1 MALKACDLFRAME
14 LRQRKIDADAELLHA
29 RFAVKLAGE
38 PSPRPVLVQPPNIAE
53 YGRGEEAA
61 IIEQWLRARGFVI
74 VGSVA
79 DDENTQSFMA
89 VA

>member
-1 MALKACDLFRAME
+1 MTPAKAGLT
-14 LRQRKIDADAELLHA
+14 H
-29 RFAVKLAGE
+29 
-38 PSPRPVLVQPPNIAE
+38 SPFLTTPKSYCLPDRVVQPPNVAE

-61 IIEQWLRARGFVI
+61 LIEQWLRARGFVI

-79 DDENTQSFMA
+79 DDENNQPFMA

>member
-1 MALKACDLFRAME
+1 MFKALE
-14 LRQRKIDADAELLHA
+14 LARRRIENGAELQHA

-38 PSPRPVLVQPPNIAE
+38 TNPRPVVMRPPNIAE

-61 IIEQWLRARGFVI
+61 VIEQWLRARRFVL
-74 VGSVA
+74 VGSAA
-79 DDENTQSFMA
+79 DDETSQPFVA

>member
-1 MALKACDLFRAME
+1 L
-14 LRQRKIDADAELLHA
+14 QA

-38 PSPRPVLVQPPNIAE
+38 AHARPLVIQPPNIAE

-61 IIEQWLRARGFVI
+61 IIEQWLRARGFI
-74 VGSVA
+74 LVGVMA
-79 DDENTQSFMA
+79 DDETSEPFMA